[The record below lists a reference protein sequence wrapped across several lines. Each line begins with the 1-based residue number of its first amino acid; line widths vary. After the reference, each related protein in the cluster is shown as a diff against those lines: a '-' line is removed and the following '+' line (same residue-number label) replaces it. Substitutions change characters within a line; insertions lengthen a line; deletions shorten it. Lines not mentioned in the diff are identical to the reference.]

1 MQTECGEKGYLWK
14 RVIVRENRSP
24 RKSRGAQEE
33 QKESPRIVGKPAESN
48 NHVKEK
54 EVGNGAGI
62 DV

>member
-1 MQTECGEKGYLWK
+1 MWK
-14 RVIVRENRSP
+14 RVIVRENRSS